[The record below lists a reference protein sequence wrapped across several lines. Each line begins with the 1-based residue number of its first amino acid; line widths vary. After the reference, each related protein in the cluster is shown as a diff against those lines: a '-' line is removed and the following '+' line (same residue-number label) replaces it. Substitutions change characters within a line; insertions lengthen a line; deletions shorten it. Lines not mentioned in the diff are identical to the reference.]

1 MESIPVVV
9 TQISDIAPLLSK
21 ELLDLQATSACRF
34 TVKRIYD
41 IMRKN
46 LFPIHTVLL
55 NHFIYSRVKTS
66 KILHGP
72 SKNWLKRFLLIW
84 SENSFCFTSYLLPTH
99 MKNHTNLIYNNPHGY
114 WRNTLAYNF
123 VTDWTSIGYHK
134 TSDFFFWLIFLVS
147 SSPSFTTWDSYIRH
161 LRTQI

>member
-9 TQISDIAPLLSK
+9 TQISDIAPLSSK

-46 LFPIHTVLL
+46 FFPIHTVLL

-72 SKNWLKRFLLIW
+72 SKNWVKAISVNLIRKQFLLYKL
-84 SENSFCFTSYLLPTH
+84 FTTDPHEKSYLPIWFTIIHMVIEEILSPT
-99 MKNHTNLIYNNPHGY
+99 TLSQTGY
-114 WRNTLAYNF
+114 L
-123 VTDWTSIGYHK
+123 
-134 TSDFFFWLIFLVS
+134 
-147 SSPSFTTWDSYIRH
+147 
-161 LRTQI
+161 